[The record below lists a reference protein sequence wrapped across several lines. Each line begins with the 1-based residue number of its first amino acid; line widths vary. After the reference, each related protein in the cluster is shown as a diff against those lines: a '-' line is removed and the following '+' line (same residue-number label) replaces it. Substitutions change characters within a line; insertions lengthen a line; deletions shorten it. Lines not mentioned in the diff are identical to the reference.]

1 MSRGIIYP
9 AYGYTPVSA
18 LGVGRVEAVL
28 KSPPVAAI
36 DTEGEPSGDM
46 AARYWAAMTA
56 VAGAKPR
63 AAIRGASGPVAKAGA
78 TVIDQADTAR
88 FHRRAPEENPFA
100 SLIEAQLH
108 IRLAKQAD

>member
-9 AYGYTPVSA
+9 AYGYTPVNA
-18 LGVGRVEAVL
+18 PGIGRVAAVL
-28 KSPPVAAI
+28 KAPPVVAI
-36 DTEGEPSGDM
+36 DSEGEPSDDM

-63 AAIRGASGPVAKAGA
+63 AAINTGAIAKAGA

-88 FHRRAPEENPFA
+88 FHRRVPDDNPFV
-100 SLIEAQLH
+100 SLIESRLH
-108 IRLAKQAD
+108 LHLAEVAD

>member
-18 LGVGRVEAVL
+18 LGIGRVEAVL

-36 DTEGEPSGDM
+36 DPEGEPPDDK

-56 VAGAKPR
+56 VAGAKPLSAHTR
-63 AAIRGASGPVAKAGA
+63 ATGVAATAVA
-78 TVIDQADTAR
+78 TVIDQVDTAR
-88 FHRRAPEENPFA
+88 FHRRVSGENPFE
-100 SLIEAQLH
+100 SLIEARLH
-108 IRLAKQAD
+108 IRLSP

>member
-18 LGVGRVEAVL
+18 PGIGRVGAVL
-28 KSPPVAAI
+28 KAPPVAAI
-36 DTEGEPSGDM
+36 DSEGEPSDDL

-56 VAGAKPR
+56 VAGAQPR
-63 AAIRGASGPVAKAGA
+63 AATSGDRGAVAKAGA

-88 FHRRAPEENPFA
+88 FHRRPPAENPFA
-100 SLIEAQLH
+100 SLIEARLH
-108 IRLAKQAD
+108 LRLADVAD

>member
-18 LGVGRVEAVL
+18 LGIGRVGAVL
-28 KSPPVAAI
+28 KAPPVAAI
-36 DTEGEPSGDM
+36 DSEGEPSGDM

-56 VAGAKPR
+56 VAGAKPM
-63 AAIRGASGPVAKAGA
+63 AAISPASGAVAKAGA

-88 FHRRAPEENPFA
+88 FHRRLPADNPFV
-100 SLIEAQLH
+100 SLIESQLH
-108 IRLAKQAD
+108 LRLAAPTD